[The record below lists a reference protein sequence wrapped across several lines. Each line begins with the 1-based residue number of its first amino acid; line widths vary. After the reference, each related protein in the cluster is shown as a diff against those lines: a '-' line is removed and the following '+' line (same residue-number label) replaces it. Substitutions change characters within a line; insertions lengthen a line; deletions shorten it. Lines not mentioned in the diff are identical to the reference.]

1 MLLKLEGKFIEN
13 GVVEMCMFKAKKLG
27 YAESMKYYSGLTSK
41 AHADLQTLMPVIKGI
56 KESENT
62 SARKEVLIR
71 ELIVNSEHE
80 SKELMLNMYLGQ
92 KNWAIDII
100 EKHSL
105 VFETVKNEEGYST
118 TCIYSHTYVDMN
130 GDTKSKVYNKPL
142 FIDKQTKE
150 QIRLVESEISDF
162 TEKQQEVISEICT
175 LWDNASSMK
184 YCNKA
189 EELKIEGLNKLKKM
203 VQFGEYLSR

>member
-41 AHADLQTLMPVIKGI
+41 AYADLQTLMPVIKAI

-71 ELIVNSEHE
+71 EIITGSEF
-80 SKELMLNMYLGQ
+80 SNKELMLNMYLGQ
-92 KNWAIDII
+92 KNWTVDVI

-105 VFETVKNEEGYST
+105 IFQTVRNEEGYLT
-118 TCIYSHTYVDMN
+118 TCIYSHTYVDMK

-175 LWDNASSMK
+175 LWDEASSVK
-184 YCNKA
+184 YANKS
-189 EELKIEGLNKLKKM
+189 EELKIEGLNKLNKM
-203 VQFGEYLSR
+203 VQFTEYLSR

>member
-1 MLLKLEGKFIEN
+1 MLLKLEGKFVEN
-13 GVVEMCMFKAKKLG
+13 GVVEMCTFKAKKLG
-27 YAESMKYYSGLTSK
+27 SAESMKYYTGLTEKSYV
-41 AHADLQTLMPVIKGI
+41 DLQTLIPTIKAI
-56 KESENT
+56 KESTNT

-71 ELIVNSEHE
+71 EIITGSEF
-80 SKELMLNMYLGQ
+80 SNKELMLNMYLGQ

-105 VFETVKNEEGYST
+105 VFETVKNEEGYIT
-118 TCIYSHTYVDMN
+118 TCIYSHTYVDIN

-150 QIRLVESEISDF
+150 QIRLVESEVSDF
-162 TEKQQEVISEICT
+162 TEKQQEVIFEICT

-189 EELKIEGLNKLKKM
+189 EELKTTGLAKLNKM
-203 VQFGEYLSR
+203 VQFTEYLSR

>member
-41 AHADLQTLMPVIKGI
+41 AYADLQTLMPVIKDI
-56 KESENT
+56 KEGGNT

-71 ELIVNSEHE
+71 EIITGSEFNN
-80 SKELMLNMYLGQ
+80 KELMLNMYLGQ

-105 VFETVKNEEGYST
+105 IFQTVKNETGFLT
-118 TCIYSHTYVDMN
+118 TCIYSQKYVDYN
-130 GDTKSKVYNKPL
+130 GDEKSKVYNKPL

-150 QIRLVESEISDF
+150 QIRLVESEMSDF
-162 TEKQQEVISEICT
+162 SEKEQEVISEICT

-184 YCNKA
+184 YANKA
-189 EELKIEGLNKLKKM
+189 EELKTTGLAKLTKM
-203 VQFGEYLSR
+203 VQFTEYLSR

>member
-41 AHADLQTLMPVIKGI
+41 AYLDLQTLMPTIKAI
-56 KESENT
+56 KESGNT
-62 SARKEVLIR
+62 QARKEVLIR
-71 ELIVNSEHE
+71 EVITKSEYE
-80 SKELMLNMYLGQ
+80 NKELMLNMYLGS
-92 KNWAIDII
+92 KNWTIDII

-105 VFETVKNEEGYST
+105 VFTVKNEDGYLT
-118 TCIYSHTYVDMN
+118 TCIYSQTYVDIN
-130 GDTKSKVYNKPL
+130 GDIKSKVYNKPL

-150 QIRLVESEISDF
+150 QIRLVESEVSDF
-162 TEKQQEVISEICT
+162 SEKQQEVISEICT

-189 EELKIEGLNKLKKM
+189 EELKTTGLAKLNKM
-203 VQFGEYLSR
+203 VQFTEYLSR

>member
-13 GVVEMCMFKAKKLG
+13 GSVEMCVFKAKKLG
-27 YAESMKYYSGLTSK
+27 FAESMKYYSGLTSK

-71 ELIVNSEHE
+71 EIITGSEF
-80 SKELMLNMYLGQ
+80 SNKELMLNMYLGQ
-92 KNWAIDII
+92 KNWTVDII
-100 EKHSL
+100 EKFSL
-105 VFETVKNEEGYST
+105 VFETVKNEDGFLT
-118 TCIYSHTYVDMN
+118 TCVYSQTYVDYN
-130 GDTKSKVYNKPL
+130 GDEKSKVYNKPL

-175 LWDNASSMK
+175 LWDETSSMK

-189 EELKIEGLNKLKKM
+189 EELKIEGLAKLNKM
-203 VQFGEYLSR
+203 VQFTEYLSR

>member
-13 GVVEMCMFKAKKLG
+13 GVVEICTFKAKRLG
-27 YAESMKYYSGLTSK
+27 SAESMKYYTGLTEK
-41 AHADLQTLMPVIKGI
+41 AYADLQTLIPTIKAI
-56 KESENT
+56 KESVNT
-62 SARKEVLIR
+62 QARKEVLVR
-71 ELIVNSEHE
+71 EVIIGSEF
-80 SKELMLNMYLGQ
+80 SNKELMLNMYLGQ
-92 KNWAIDII
+92 KNWAVDII

-105 VFETVKNEEGYST
+105 VFETVKNEEGYLT
-118 TCIYSHTYVDMN
+118 TCIYSHTYADMN

-184 YCNKA
+184 YANKS
-189 EELKIEGLNKLKKM
+189 EELKTTGLAKLNKM
-203 VQFGEYLSR
+203 VQFTEYLSR

>member
-13 GVVEMCMFKAKKLG
+13 GIVEMCTFKAKKLG

-41 AHADLQTLMPVIKGI
+41 AHADLQTLMPVIKDI

-62 SARKEVLIR
+62 QARKEVLIR
-71 ELIVNSEHE
+71 EVITGSEF
-80 SKELMLNMYLGQ
+80 SNKELMLNMYLGQ
-92 KNWAIDII
+92 KNWAIDVI
-100 EKHSL
+100 EKFSL
-105 VFETVKNEEGYST
+105 VFNTTKNETGFVT
-118 TCIYSHTYVDMN
+118 TCIYSHTYVDIN

-162 TEKQQEVISEICT
+162 TEKQQQIITEICT
-175 LWDNASSMK
+175 LWDEASSVK
-184 YCNKA
+184 YANKS
-189 EELKIEGLNKLKKM
+189 EELKIEGLNKLNKM
-203 VQFGEYLSR
+203 VQFTEYLSR